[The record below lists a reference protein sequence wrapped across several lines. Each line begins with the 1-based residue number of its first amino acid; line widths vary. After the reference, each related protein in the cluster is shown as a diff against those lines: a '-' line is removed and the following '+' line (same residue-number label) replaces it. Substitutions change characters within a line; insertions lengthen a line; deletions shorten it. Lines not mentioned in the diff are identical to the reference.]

1 MTKNQTDSM
10 IKKIMTGDNYMK
22 RKAIAII
29 SLFTLLLVGCTN
41 NNKENTTTSI
51 QPIDQKEKTSS
62 SLTSQTTTSPT
73 VEDTIYSTTSEELT
87 DIDEEKANEIAEII
101 VNDFKKQITATFE
114 DKDDSNSWG
123 STISITFNEDGS
135 LKMTESDNS
144 FQKINLTYEG
154 TYSINNNAIASNI
167 LEYIRSRGMEQKEI
181 KIKEA
186 LNISSY
192 EDYVAF
198 SNSKIPVDINC
209 SINGFMSK
217 EIKDEEM
224 KTQAEFEYRNFK
236 LILSPQTYLFKK
248 ATQLSL
254 TKI

>member
-1 MTKNQTDSM
+1 MMTKNQTDFM
-10 IKKIMTGDNYMK
+10 IKKIMTGDIYMK

-41 NNKENTTTSI
+41 NNKEDTTTST

-62 SLTSQTTTSPT
+62 SFTSQSTTSPT
-73 VEDTIYSTTSEELT
+73 VDSTTSEELT

-114 DKDDSNSWG
+114 DKDDSSSWG

-144 FQKINLTYEG
+144 FQKIDLTYEG

-167 LEYIRSRGMEQKEI
+167 LEHIRSRGIAEKEI

-198 SNSKIPVDINC
+198 SNTKIPVDIDC
-209 SINGFMSK
+209 TINGFMSK